1 MSGEQLRLDFAE
13 LEPTRRDPYTCAH
26 VVRTLASPPR
36 VLCSLRGEVWTNCQQ
51 VRRCVYEPIDNS
63 PAEKARRVKELGVI
77 K

>member
-1 MSGEQLRLDFAE
+1 MGEQLALDFGEIA
-13 LEPTRRDPYTCAH
+13 TGRDPFTCEH
-26 VVRTLASPPR
+26 VLRTLASPPR

-63 PAEKARRVKELGVI
+63 PAAKAKRVKDLGVI